1 MKKNNNLKTKLYG
14 LCFCLLVIASLS
26 PAVTAKAD
34 ISPNYEIP
42 ITYTS
47 SVDNLQ
53 YPATNQ
59 FTAVTGISGVGKV
72 VINKPTVIKAYMNW
86 DTAEVNSSV
95 IWFSRDV
102 KGIDLVGAQVK
113 LTSEKNYEL
122 LLLDAGTYYFNYA
135 LKANNNNKNSYY
147 FTTVGVC
154 LVGQYANSTEQVNES
169 SKNNPNSIKFGKV
182 ETGFLSITAPID
194 YYRFEIKEKSIITV
208 NFNFLELKDINIKD
222 SKCILKNSMNA
233 NVIVQSYSTR
243 GAEYNTFTK
252 ILDPGVY
259 YITMEGSTTIT
270 SLEVKK
276 VSYKIQ
282 AKKSTEAFT
291 NKNVKITLKVP
302 FEYSE
307 ILVTK
312 AKVSKADITDY
323 STWNT
328 YRSDKTK
335 ELSDTTYTVT
345 ANGTYTFR
353 VRDYLKNY
361 NLYVVDIDNID
372 KTAPVILGVK
382 NKKTYKSPV
391 TITFY
396 DKLSGVNTAKLN
408 KKTIKDG
415 TKVSAK
421 GTYTLI
427 VTDAV
432 GNSKTVKFT
441 IK

>member
-1 MKKNNNLKTKLYG
+1 MKNNNLITKLSG

-72 VINKPTVIKAYMNW
+72 VISKPTVIKAYMNW
-86 DTAEVNSSV
+86 DSSEVSSSV
-95 IWFSRDV
+95 IWLSRDV

-122 LLLDAGTYYFNYA
+122 ILLDAGTYYLNYA
-135 LKANNNNKNSYY
+135 LKANSNNKNGYY

-154 LVGQYANSTEQVNES
+154 LVGQLANSTEQVNES
-169 SKNNPNSIKFGKV
+169 SKNNPNTIRFGKV

-194 YYRFEIKEKSIITV
+194 YYRFELTEKSIITV
-208 NFNFLELKDINIKD
+208 NFNFLELKDIKIKD
-222 SKCILKNSMNA
+222 SDCILKNSMDA
-233 NVIVQSYSTR
+233 NVAVQPYSTR

-252 ILDPGVY
+252 ILEPGVY
-259 YITMEGSTTIT
+259 YITMQGSTTIT

-276 VSYKIQ
+276 VSYIIQ
-282 AKKSTEAFT
+282 SKKSTEAYT
-291 NKNVKITLKVP
+291 KRNVNITLKVP
-302 FEYSE
+302 YEYSE
-307 ILVTK
+307 ILVTR

-328 YRSDKTK
+328 YRSDTTE
-335 ELSDTTYTVT
+335 ELPDTTYTVT

-372 KTAPVILGVK
+372 KTAPVVLGVK

-396 DKLSGVNTAKLN
+396 DKLSGLNTAKLN
-408 KKTIKDG
+408 NKTIMDG
-415 TKVSAK
+415 AKVSAK
-421 GTYTLI
+421 GSYTLV
-427 VTDAV
+427 VTDGV
-432 GNSKTVKFT
+432 GNSKTVNFT
-441 IK
+441 IR